1 MQFGLNIDFLGE
13 ILGLATSTAFLWTV
27 TSRGASPLYKRAHWR
42 GSVPDTRANERGPKI
57 SKVALENW
65 FTKENYQKMD
75 ENVEQRSASYL

>member
-13 ILGLATSTAFLWTV
+13 ILGSAAGATVLWTV
-27 TSRGASPLYKRAHWR
+27 VPRGASPLYKRAHWR
-42 GSVPDTRANERGPKI
+42 GSVPDTCTNERSPKI

-75 ENVEQRSASYL
+75 ENVEQGSASYL